1 MSEQIEHG
9 PFCWMNWQLSLQE
22 SGVEVAQRREA
33 LLFTDAHPVGFTNV
47 EDLGPY
53 RLVNPLGNFNR
64 EPDPG

>member
-1 MSEQIEHG
+1 
-9 PFCWMNWQLSLQE
+9 MNWQLSLQE